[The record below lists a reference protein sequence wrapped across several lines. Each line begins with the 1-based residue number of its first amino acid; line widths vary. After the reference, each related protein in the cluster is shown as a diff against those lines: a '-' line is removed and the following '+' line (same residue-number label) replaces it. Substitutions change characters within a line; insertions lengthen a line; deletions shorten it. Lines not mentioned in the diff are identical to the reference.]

1 MIAKTSCQLCGQHIE
16 FEVENAGE
24 TVACPSCGQQTRLL
38 LPSKPATVQPAPVK
52 TNQNSRSILIVGTV
66 AGIMVVC
73 LIGFGLS
80 HITRNKPV
88 ESEIKIA
95 AVQSNAPVIPKEEPL
110 TAAKTE
116 PRENISKP
124 TTEFAKAGPFGF
136 DPGMTKQQI
145 IDELGQNAI
154 KEAKG
159 DVLTL
164 DNAPRPH
171 SGFEEYI
178 LVIDPKRGL
187 VKLHAVGVDIS
198 TSVYGDELKSA
209 FNSMEESIASG
220 YGVSKRYDF
229 LRVGSIWDERKD
241 YMMGLLKKE
250 RTLESFWPNNDSIK
264 LKGQVATIDLE
275 ARALSDEK
283 GYLLLDYEFV
293 GFQEYHEEQKNK
305 ENQVF

>member
-1 MIAKTSCQLCGQHIE
+1 MP
-16 FEVENAGE
+16 
-24 TVACPSCGQQTRLL
+24 CPSCGQQTTLL

-52 TNQNSRSILIVGTV
+52 TNQNLRSTLIIVGTV

-80 HITRNKPV
+80 HISRNKPV

-95 AVQSNAPVIPKEEPL
+95 AVQSNAPVIPKAEPP
-110 TAAKTE
+110 TAEQTAS
-116 PRENISKP
+116 RENILKP

-154 KEAKG
+154 KEVKG

-164 DNAPRPH
+164 DNAPRPY
-171 SGFEEYI
+171 SGFEEYV

-187 VKLHAVGVDIS
+187 VAINVGVDIS
-198 TSVYGDELKSA
+198 TSVYGDELKNA
-209 FNSMEESIASG
+209 FNSMEESIASS
-220 YGVSKRYDF
+220 YGESTRYDY
-229 LRVGSIWDERKD
+229 LRRGSIWNERKD
-241 YMMGLLKKE
+241 FMMGLIKKE
-250 RTLESFWPNNDSIK
+250 RMLESFWPNNDSTK
-264 LKGQVATIDLE
+264 LKGQVTSIYLKAG
-275 ARALSDEK
+275 ALSQEK
-283 GYLLLDYEFV
+283 GYLLLHYEFV
-293 GFQEYHEEQKNK
+293 GYNEYQEEQKNK